1 MKKIILTLA
10 GILTFS
16 FVFSQT
22 QVINPLFTNKIVL
35 TNEQTILVQTNLS
48 LESSFSQ
55 GMEMTNKSITAHQL
69 VVKSINDNKY
79 TISSTMTKVKMEI
92 DMMGQTNNF
101 DSDKKEDMESETGK
115 LFMESINKPEDVII
129 ENNTGRDVTAKKKE
143 KKRDVN
149 EDNPTQGFL
158 NIFEQ
163 KTGNTAVTGAFELI
177 PAGKN
182 VGDSWLDSTNE
193 KDLKSIRTYT
203 LKSLTDKEAVL
214 QLNEIIDATNTIDFQ
229 GMSMEFNS
237 NTKTATEIITDITTG
252 LVKKRTSQSEV
263 NGSMQLMGQD
273 VPISAKISSVSS
285 YQ

>member
-1 MKKIILTLA
+1 MKKITLTLA
-10 GILTFS
+10 GILTCS
-16 FVFSQT
+16 LIFSQT

-35 TNEQTILVQTNLS
+35 HNDQTIMVQTNLS

-55 GMEMTNKSITAHQL
+55 GMELTNKSITGYKL
-69 VVKSINDNKY
+69 VVKSITDNKY
-79 TISSTMTKVKMEI
+79 TISSTMTKVKMEM
-92 DMMGQTNNF
+92 DMMGQINNF

-115 LFMESINKPEDVII
+115 LFMEKINRPEDVII
-129 ENNTGRDVTAKKKE
+129 ESSTGRDITVKKKE
-143 KKRDVN
+143 KKTDVN
-149 EDNPTQGFL
+149 EDNPTQGLL

-182 VGDSWLDSTNE
+182 VGDSWLDSTIE
-193 KDLKSIRTYT
+193 KGLKSIRTYT

-214 QLNEIIDATNTIDFQ
+214 QLIEVIDATNTIDFQ
-229 GMSMEFNS
+229 GMSLDFIS

-252 LVKKRTSQSEV
+252 LVQKRTSQSEV

-273 VPISAKISSVSS
+273 VPISAKVSSVST